1 MPDAPSQWTVRTLLA
16 WAKGWLERKG
26 VESPR
31 LDAELLLAHALQC
44 DRVKLYVD
52 HDKPL
57 SPDELGKLKPLL
69 SRRAEREP
77 VAHILG
83 KKEFY
88 GRSFAVGPGVFVPRP
103 ETELLVQHALEAMQQ
118 SAAGVDSGGAASIA
132 GAPAEAGLRA
142 LDLCAG
148 SGAIG
153 VTLAA
158 ERADLTVDL
167 VEMSPEAA
175 VYTRKNAAA
184 LGGGRAHVFDGDLY
198 APLGLADARYAAIVS
213 NPPYIPAPD
222 EAGLAPEITR
232 YEPRLALYAGA
243 RGLDVLQNVIASAPR
258 WLRPG
263 GFFGVEIDPSQAAEV
278 VSLCAAAGLVGA
290 RVVQDLSKT
299 DRFVLAK
306 GA

>member
-1 MPDAPSQWTVRTLLA
+1 MPDAPAQWTVRTLLA

-103 ETELLVQHALEAMQQ
+103 ETELLVQHALEAIEQ
-118 SAAGVDSGGAASIA
+118 A
-132 GAPAEAGLRA
+132 AEASGDPAGSRA

-158 ERADLTVDL
+158 EREALTVDL
-167 VEMSPEAA
+167 VELSPEAA

-184 LGGGRAHVFDGDLY
+184 LGGGRANVLDGDLY
-198 APLGLADARYAAIVS
+198 APLGPAEPRYAAIVS

-232 YEPRLALYAGA
+232 YEPRLALYAGD

-263 GFFGVEIDPSQAAEV
+263 GFFGVEIDPAQAAEV